1 MKIINKAYSIALI
14 APLAAAAFFSGIARV
29 CAQETQLPPRPL
41 NEEYTTTTNE
51 TIPANW
57 WWTLEIGSAGV
68 WNIVGDMAQVNWE
81 YESSHNNI
89 LTGAGT
95 INLGSD
101 TQSGA
106 LYIMGSN
113 PPNPDS
119 HWNMIVNFNGAI
131 NVNKMGS
138 LSFGGAYISRWGRLE
153 FIDTL
158 NINGGMVSVMSETEN
173 HSYFCVKNL
182 SIRDGGTFE
191 SAICMQTMDGGVYDL
206 RSGGMSTHLL
216 RVHGGSFTLNLR
228 AENALDNVH
237 KISFD
242 TGTGTNFRINAYAE
256 NSFEVLE
263 FNADSVLEL
272 SIADG
277 AALTVGNLTTKNRV
291 SGVSGAEIVFYDYRA
306 DAFILGDSEIW
317 VEGNRLYIP
326 SVDTYVTLTAYDGNG
341 NLLEGEW
348 LYDWNGEAGRLVLNA
363 VPEPAVA
370 AVMLGALALAFALRR
385 KRK

>member
-1 MKIINKAYSIALI
+1 MKINSALSSRFRS
-14 APLAAAAFFSGIARV
+14 AAAAFFIVASIQA
-29 CAQETQLPPRPL
+29 ANAELPPSPL
-41 NEEYTTTTNE
+41 GEAYTITGSE
-51 TIPANW
+51 TLHGDW
-57 WWTLEIGSAGV
+57 WR
-68 WNIVGDMAQVNWE
+68 E
-81 YESSHNNI
+81 YEIRPEGVLNVLGDGATFTVMYIHNNYPT
-89 LTGAGT
+89 LTGGGT
-95 INLGSD
+95 INIGSD
-101 TQSGA
+101 TEAGRMVVTSTGSVEPDGWDSIVKFTGTVNVGAKGDISISGDFPSGWHGIF
-106 LYIMGSN
+106 L
-113 PPNPDS
+113 
-119 HWNMIVNFNGAI
+119 
-131 NVNKMGS
+131 
-138 LSFGGAYISRWGRLE
+138 FG
-153 FIDTL
+153 TL
-158 NINGGMVSVMSETEN
+158 NVKGTVSVMSPSSN
-173 HSYFCVKNL
+173 NSFFCVKNL
-182 SIRDGGTFE
+182 TLYDGGTFE

-216 RVHGGSFTLNLR
+216 RVDGGSFTLNLR

-277 AALTVGNLTTKNRV
+277 AALTVGNLTKKNRV
-291 SGVSGAEIVFYDYRA
+291 SGVAGAEIVFYDYRA

-326 SVDTYVTLTAYDGNG
+326 SVDTYVTLTAYDGEG

-348 LYDWNGEAGRLVLNA
+348 LYDWDGEAGRLVLNA

-370 AVMLGALALAFALRR
+370 AAMLGALALAFALRR

>member
-1 MKIINKAYSIALI
+1 MKIINKAYSLALI
-14 APLAAAAFFSGIARV
+14 APLAAAAFFSDIARV
-29 CAQETQLPPRPL
+29 CAQENQLPPRPL

-81 YESSHNNI
+81 YESSHSNI

-138 LSFGGAYISRWGRLE
+138 LSFGGSYISRWGRLE

-182 SIRDGGTFE
+182 SIRDGGTFD
-191 SAICMQTMDGGVYDL
+191 SVLDLQTDKGGVWDL
-206 RSGGMSTHLL
+206 HSQGVSSRKL
-216 RVHGGSFTLNLR
+216 RVTSGDFTLNLH
-228 AENALDNVH
+228 AENVLGNVPL
-237 KISFD
+237 ISFD
-242 TGTGTNFRINAYAE
+242 TNTGTNFRINAYAE

-263 FNADSVLEL
+263 FNANSVLEL

-277 AALTVGNLTTKNRV
+277 ATLTVGDLTTKNMA
-291 SGVSGAEIVFYDYRA
+291 SGVAGAEIVFYNYRA
-306 DAFILGDSEIW
+306 DAFILGDSEVWI
-317 VEGNRLYIP
+317 EDNRLYIS
-326 SVDTYVTLTAYDGNG
+326 SVDTYVTLKAYDSGG

-348 LYDWNGEAGRLVLNA
+348 LYDWDGEAGRLVLNA
-363 VPEPAVA
+363 VPEPAAVA
-370 AVMLGALALAFALRR
+370 AVLGALALAFALRR